1 MIVKINKLTASYKGY
16 GLWRDFWKTIDY
28 IICEDLNQA
37 EAWKDLHYP
46 ETDNDIYKMEVI

>member
-16 GLWRDFWKTIDY
+16 GLWHDFWKTIDY
-28 IICEDLNQA
+28 IICEDLHQA

-46 ETDNDIYKMEVI
+46 ETDNDIYRMEVI